1 MAMGDQIRISVRD
14 LVEFIFREG
23 DIDTRSGGA
32 PEEAMLEGARMHRK
46 IQRQAGADYMAEVP
60 LSILYSTGKVDV
72 LLEGRADGVFLS
84 DPETVRRQAAAA
96 YTKDAHD
103 KDADEGA
110 PTEKLQNAKS
120 AEKQRDAK
128 QAEIDEME
136 FLLMGGA

>member
-1 MAMGDQIRISVRD
+1 MIRKSEENHRHIGTFTARGRYDTLMAMGDQIRISVRD

-96 YTKDAHD
+96 S
-103 KDADEGA
+103 ELERF
-110 PTEKLQNAKS
+110 P
-120 AEKQRDAK
+120 
-128 QAEIDEME
+128 
-136 FLLMGGA
+136 